1 MANSGTSVAGI
12 VLLVLGI
19 LALLGGLVDL
29 VETYLIYT
37 AFQGFIGPGIWMV
50 PAVALTAGIIL
61 TTLGGVLM
69 HRRSSAGVR
78 RRPNANGR
86 RH

>member
-1 MANSGTSVAGI
+1 MASSSTSVAGI

-19 LALLGGLVDL
+19 LALIGGLVDL

-50 PAVALTAGIIL
+50 PAVALTFGIIL
-61 TTLGGVLM
+61 TTLGAYLI
-69 HRRSSAGVR
+69 HRKSSSVAR
-78 RRPNANGR
+78 RRPNGR